1 MSPANSFIQEVET
14 QEAPSIIK
22 HQKHGLH
29 SRCLVGSAGN
39 VRNDLMQHETMQMQ
53 FFNILCPSL
62 TFSTVLIVYI
72 SVKKRAKRK
81 KTTQNDRKKISLKK
95 QILLPDLPSHSGF
108 AFLHSIPRGL
118 TNLVVAAGGSAG
130 RWPVATWRSAGVDV
144 RGREEL
150 CKWETTCSVV
160 KFAIAIHCQDIHSI
174 SRSWKLLKAPPEAQV
189 CNANV
194 KETAIILGQTNGS

>member
-1 MSPANSFIQEVET
+1 MSVSDVFNCFNCVHCCKET
-14 QEAPSIIK
+14 GKKKKNNAERP
-22 HQKHGLH
+22 QK
-29 SRCLVGSAGN
+29 N
-39 VRNDLMQHETMQMQ
+39 K
-53 FFNILCPSL
+53 F
-62 TFSTVLIVYI
+62 
-72 SVKKRAKRK
+72 K
-81 KTTQNDRKKISLKK
+81 KK

-108 AFLHSIPRGL
+108 VFLHSIPRGL
-118 TNLVVAAGGSAG
+118 TNLVMAAGGSAG

-150 CKWETTCSVV
+150 CKRETTCSVV